1 MNKMMSLFKTGLSC
15 NGLFDLC
22 QERTHAQ
29 LRKSNMRLR
38 KALHAIL
45 SKKLGLLHPDKN
57 SAYTA
62 MNQCYGKF
70 KKGLS
75 KQVKV
80 NVSIVEYIYFLDPE
94 IWEIT

>member
-1 MNKMMSLFKTGLSC
+1 
-15 NGLFDLC
+15 
-22 QERTHAQ
+22 
-29 LRKSNMRLR
+29 MRLR

-45 SKKLGLLHPDKN
+45 SKKFGLLHPDKN

-75 KQVKV
+75 KQVNV
-80 NVSIVEYIYFLDPE
+80 NVSILEYIYFLDLD
-94 IWEIT
+94 IWEKSQRSPKNKWSTKDTQHDFTWYVGKCR